1 MKKFFKKLRAKALE
15 FLTPE
20 PEIQSDY
27 VDKVVTLL
35 RRDFT
40 TAQQNEILF
49 SVARKLSSLRE
60 QDMNELAKKY
70 ETIQKDNNTLNT
82 SILC

>member
-1 MKKFFKKLRAKALE
+1 MKKFFKKLRVKALE

-60 QDMNELAKKY
+60 QDMNELAQKY